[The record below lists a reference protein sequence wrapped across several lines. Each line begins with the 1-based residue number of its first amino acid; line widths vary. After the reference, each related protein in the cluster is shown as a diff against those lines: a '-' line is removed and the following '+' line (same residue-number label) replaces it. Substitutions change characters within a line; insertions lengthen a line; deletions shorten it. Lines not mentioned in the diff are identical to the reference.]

1 LCFQTDIC
9 RSERKAGKLVWNL
22 KEGKSSYMR
31 DIAWKVFHY
40 SPSFIMTKTQLMC
53 WLLGLYTSVK
63 YFLCHRATFCCVL
76 WFECRFPSVLHDISL
91 YGKGFPQLFI
101 SGVICT
107 FYRFH
112 CNLIMLL
119 HSLARSSA
127 LLRPSS
133 CT

>member
-1 LCFQTDIC
+1 
-9 RSERKAGKLVWNL
+9 
-22 KEGKSSYMR
+22 MR
-31 DIAWKVFHY
+31 DIAWNFHY

-53 WLLGLYTSVK
+53 WLLGLYISVK
-63 YFLCHRATFCCVL
+63 YFLCYRATFCCVFVYCDL
-76 WFECRFPSVLHDISL
+76 NDRLPSVLHDISL

-119 HSLARSSA
+119 SYCTHWQDP
-127 LLRPSS
+127 LLHYVHLPVLNPSNFVFS
-133 CT
+133 FLK